1 MQPIPINKSST
12 MRKKKAI
19 RKKLRRLKS
28 KGFKKN
34 TKLDQSLAMSNPI
47 EPTLDFVASDNVIYN
62 ATSVCNH
69 KLIDVLMVIQI

>member
-62 ATSVCNH
+62 ATSVRNH

>member
-28 KGFKKN
+28 KGFKKT
-34 TKLDQSLAMSNPI
+34 TKLDHSFPILNPI
-47 EPTLDFVASDNVIYN
+47 EPTLDFVASDNVIGN
-62 ATSVCNH
+62 ASSVCNH
-69 KLIDVLMVIQI
+69 RLIDVFSEK